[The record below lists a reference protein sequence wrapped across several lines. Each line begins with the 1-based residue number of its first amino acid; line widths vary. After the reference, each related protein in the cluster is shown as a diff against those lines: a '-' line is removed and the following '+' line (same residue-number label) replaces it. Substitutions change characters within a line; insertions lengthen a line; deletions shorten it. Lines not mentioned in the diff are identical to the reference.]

1 MESEHGD
8 LGSVAHHH
16 PGDDWGDPALRLFI
30 STLRGGG
37 NYLLPTMPTRYRA
50 YLPRYPTKPHL
61 QLQVEKAVGALRC
74 PGGGTLDVETVSS
87 NGG

>member
-1 MESEHGD
+1 MMGVWRKNTANGAPENPRI
-8 LGSVAHHH
+8 A
-16 PGDDWGDPALRLFI
+16 PI
-30 STLRGGG
+30 
-37 NYLLPTMPTRYRA
+37 LPPMPTRYRA

-61 QLQVEKAVGALRC
+61 QLQVEEAVGALRC